1 MIGGMDCI
9 MEQKDNFNG
18 KACNGAGSPLRQRE
32 TMDTKENIRVISIF
46 GGAKTASEAIH
57 QAAVKKILFE
67 SSC

>member
-1 MIGGMDCI
+1 MDSIVERKHNFIGR
-9 MEQKDNFNG
+9 
-18 KACNGAGSPLRQRE
+18 ACNDAGSPPRQRE

-67 SSC
+67 SSCQ

>member
-1 MIGGMDCI
+1 MDGI
-9 MEQKDNFNG
+9 MEQRDNFNG
-18 KACNGAGSPLRQRE
+18 KARNGAGSPPRQRE